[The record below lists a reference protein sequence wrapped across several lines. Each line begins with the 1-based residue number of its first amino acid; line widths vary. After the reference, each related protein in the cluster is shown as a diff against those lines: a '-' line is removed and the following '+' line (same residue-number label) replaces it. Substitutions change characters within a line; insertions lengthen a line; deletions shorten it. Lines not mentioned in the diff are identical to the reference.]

1 MDQRQRTALAGGILL
16 ILLGACLLLSRV
28 SPAMQDFL
36 PTDLSW
42 AFSLVGVGLLLLVIG
57 LISGTP
63 AMAIPACIVAGIG
76 LILNYQLASGDWGS
90 WLYMWALIPGFA
102 GLGTVL
108 AGILGMNPS
117 RSIREGLW
125 TMLVSLALF
134 LVFSS
139 LFGGPVPDNPY
150 WPVLL
155 IVLGIAELIRNVAFP
170 RRASAPRSE

>member
-16 ILLGACLLLSRV
+16 ILLGACLLLARI
-28 SPAMQDFL
+28 SPDLQGLL
-36 PTDLSW
+36 PQNLGW
-42 AFSLVGVGLLLLVIG
+42 PLSLVGVGLLLLVIG
-57 LISGTP
+57 LASGTP
-63 AMAIPACIVAGIG
+63 AMAVPACIVGGIG
-76 LILNYQLASGDWGS
+76 LILNYQIATGDWGS

-117 RSIREGLW
+117 RSIPDGLW
-125 TMLVSLALF
+125 TMVVSLALF

-139 LFGGPVPDNPY
+139 LFGGPVPVSPY

-155 IVLGIAELIRNVAFP
+155 IVLGGAELIRNVFFP
-170 RRASAPRSE
+170 RRSGSVS